1 MALKTS
7 STGSY
12 PPIDSEKPYQ
22 DLPEAELDVLVR
34 KSIERAL
41 KDQMELGID
50 ILVDGQA
57 RDDIVSLFYKHI
69 PGFSGNTLPYRVVN
83 PVRPSQQPIT
93 LSDYLYARELAS
105 GKALKAHI
113 TGPMT
118 IAKGSDVDPESGYS
132 GKTDPRLIMD
142 IAEALGMEARS
153 LVDAGAEMVQIDEP
167 MLGNKRD
174 LDMAFQAMKKIIEMG
189 KIPFPALHVC
199 GNVGGILHQL
209 LDGAPVRAISI
220 EGNWLK
226 HAELVDIDN
235 ETLRRTGKQIGL
247 GCISVSDYKVEKTRA
262 VETFIEQMLQRLG
275 EENIWAIMPNC
286 GLRLI
291 PYEVTKSKLH
301 VMVKATKAFQ

>member
-12 PPIDSEKPYQ
+12 PPIDSEKPRR
-22 DLPEAELDVLVR
+22 DLSEAELDVLVR

-57 RDDIVSLFYKHI
+57 RDDIVSLFCKHI
-69 PGFSGNTLPYRVVN
+69 PGFSGNTLPYRVVK
-83 PVRPSQQPIT
+83 PIRPSEQPIT
-93 LSDYLYARELAS
+93 LSDYLYARELAN

-118 IAKGSDVDPESGYS
+118 VAKGSDVGPESGYS
-132 GKTDPRLIMD
+132 GKTDPKLIMD

-167 MLGNKRD
+167 MLGDVRD
-174 LDMAFQAMKKIIEMG
+174 LDMAVQAIKKILEIG

-209 LDGAPVRAISI
+209 LDRAPVRAISM
-220 EGNWLK
+220 EGNWLR
-226 HAELVDIDN
+226 HEELVDIN
-235 ETLRRTGKQIGL
+235 NATLRSSGKQIGL
-247 GCISVSDYKVEKTRA
+247 GCISVSDYRVEKTRT
-262 VETFIEQMLQRLG
+262 VENFIDQMIQRLG
-275 EENIWAIMPNC
+275 EENIWAVTPNC
-286 GLRLI
+286 GLRLM
-291 PYEVTKSKLH
+291 PVEKAKMKLQ
-301 VMVKATKAFQ
+301 VMVAAARKFG